1 MIYVSLDESD
11 CALSSVQE
19 VNAEEFEDKEWT
31 FVIEG
36 VCIIYF
42 IIYVKV
48 YVFIYQPT
56 LLHWESM

>member
-1 MIYVSLDESD
+1 MIANFKIKSFKSD

-42 IIYVKV
+42 IIYV
-48 YVFIYQPT
+48 
-56 LLHWESM
+56 

>member
-1 MIYVSLDESD
+1 MIFYVSLDESD

-19 VNAEEFEDKEWT
+19 VNTEEFEDKEWT

-42 IIYVKV
+42 IIYV
-48 YVFIYQPT
+48 
-56 LLHWESM
+56 